1 MATEN
6 KQIVVDITTS
16 MGSCL
21 VESWLSSVIRGVSSL
36 QVPYSSR
43 LCAPQIVILLAAAET
58 TIPLLFLKSWICD
71 TANQILVTKG
81 SKLIIIA
88 VWEEA
93 QVFLSDWTPLVAQYG
108 NVEGLAA
115 LSPKAK
121 GPTNPLAVYPETL
134 YYTIVAF
141 SLCSLYFSTLLI
153 NLNTREFV
161 QGNGSVVTT
170 MTSFASA
177 LRGRSDND
185 TIVLA
190 PMHKRGGS
198 GREVDV
204 QVCSSRIPETQ
215 N

>member
-1 MATEN
+1 M
-6 KQIVVDITTS
+6 
-16 MGSCL
+16 
-21 VESWLSSVIRGVSSL
+21 
-36 QVPYSSR
+36 
-43 LCAPQIVILLAAAET
+43 
-58 TIPLLFLKSWICD
+58 
-71 TANQILVTKG
+71 
-81 SKLIIIA
+81 
-88 VWEEA
+88 
-93 QVFLSDWTPLVAQYG
+93 
-108 NVEGLAA
+108 
-115 LSPKAK
+115 
-121 GPTNPLAVYPETL
+121 YPETL

-215 N
+215 ILIMNIVTDQHTDVHEARWARYVRTEQL